1 MLAELIGK
9 QLNSR
14 LPAAVQFAAREERT
28 QSCKAHV
35 RQGRWGSWLPRALLW
50 LPRCSCV
57 GSLDVHALCAGF
69 GRCYVRQSSCDRV
82 CCDGMRVAMR
92 CRARRACLLI
102 LLVRRSSGEER
113 GWWRKVFRREPGCH
127 VTPRTPIQRYGARR
141 RAIETAR

>member
-1 MLAELIGK
+1 MLADLIGK
-9 QLNSR
+9 QQNSR

-35 RQGRWGSWLPRALLW
+35 RQGRWGSWVPRALLW

-102 LLVRRSSGEER
+102 LLVRRSSGAR
-113 GWWRKVFRREPGCH
+113 SGDGGAGCFEGNLG
-127 VTPRTPIQRYGARR
+127 VT
-141 RAIETAR
+141 